1 MAQTAVSMKQMP
13 VEGTKFGEVDIAWR
27 SMMNRIS
34 DNAKAIEVI
43 KIEEL
48 GDILKEAN
56 SKLEQVQ
63 KSLNDYL
70 ESKR

>member
-1 MAQTAVSMKQMP
+1 MKQMP